1 MVSAVFQVISDSIT
15 AFVNAL
21 VSAVQGLLPL
31 IYTESSGTITF
42 NFVGVMLLIAVGMGI
57 VYWCFRLIRG
67 LTAGLAR

>member
-1 MVSAVFQVISDSIT
+1 MVTAVFEVISQGISN
-15 AFVNAL
+15 FVASL
-21 VSAVQGLLPL
+21 VSAINGLLPL

-42 NFVGVMLLIAVGMGI
+42 NFVGVMLLIAVAMGI